1 MPKQPYIDDE
11 FEQFDDSSQ
20 RLDDDVQDSIR
31 TRRIRVVKVIEPQT
45 LNDADLRRKINTR
58 AIAYLARREYSRAEL
73 KSKLTTAFE
82 NFTSD
87 DAHECLIEQILDDLQ
102 RGNWQSDERYAA
114 QLSKVKGE
122 RFGVARLKHEF
133 KQKGLDA
140 ELVQHE
146 LAALKATEFECARE
160 IWRKKFGEP
169 PADLKEKAKQAR
181 FMASRGFGFEIVSKI
196 IKGLDDEI

>member
-1 MPKQPYIDDE
+1 MPKIPFIDDE
-11 FEQFDDSSQ
+11 FEQFDDSSN
-20 RLDDDVQDSIR
+20 RMDDNVQDSVR
-31 TRRIRVVKVIEPQT
+31 TRRTRAVKVIEPQT

-82 NFTSD
+82 NFTSN
-87 DAHECLIEQILDDLQ
+87 DAHNGLIEHVLDDLQ
-102 RGNWQSDERYAA
+102 RGNWQSDTRYAA

-122 RFGVARLKHEF
+122 RFGVARLKYEF

-146 LAALKATEFECARE
+146 LASLKASEFERARE

-169 PADLKEKAKQAR
+169 PTDLKEKAKQAR

-196 IKGLDDEI
+196 IKGLDDES

>member
-31 TRRIRVVKVIEPQT
+31 TRRIRAVKVIEPQT

-58 AIAYLARREYSRAEL
+58 AIAYLARREYSRGEL
-73 KSKLTTAFE
+73 KNKLTRAFE

-87 DAHECLIEQILDDLQ
+87 DAHDSLIEQILDDLQ

-146 LAALKATEFECARE
+146 LASLRATEFERARE